1 MMAYANQMQ
10 AAQKGKPRL
19 ALLVAPEVLQ
29 APDGFLSRLPV
40 CRAIK
45 AKDSSAL
52 CAHGHLMKEHKI
64 KRRHINMYINIK
76 LIALKGHTPGGEVFP
91 A

>member
-1 MMAYANQMQ
+1 MAYANQLQ

-19 ALLVAPEVLQ
+19 ALLVAPELLQ
-29 APDGFLSRLPV
+29 PVDGFLSRLPV

-45 AKDSSAL
+45 AIDMCAL

-64 KRRHINMYINIK
+64 RTT
-76 LIALKGHTPGGEVFP
+76 A
-91 A
+91 